1 MPQGWLLH
9 IVTEINTSYS
19 KIGTLGSTTDFKN
32 VQCIKLK
39 EHDVLF
45 IGSDGKD
52 DIILKATSTTTRT
65 MNKDDFFQKLSRR
78 QREILQKYL
87 RN

>member
-1 MPQGWLLH
+1 M
-9 IVTEINTSYS
+9 VTTHCYRNQY
-19 KIGTLGSTTDFKN
+19 
-32 VQCIKLK
+32 
-39 EHDVLF
+39 
-45 IGSDGKD
+45 DGKD

-65 MNKDDFFQKLSRR
+65 MIQDEFYFQKLSRR